1 MKEKERGMSSAMKMY
16 LQRKREHDMFISKER
31 AEFEVGKQHLA
42 AMMGL
47 DAANLDQEDIDRSI
61 EYLFPSGLAPEARP
75 SMRPP
80 EEVFP
85 RQKDAEFDVEGRP
98 FHPFFYTL
106 KPHFQESVYRMRE
119 HLEAVTIFGDRLRRQ
134 GKGPDPEQVY
144 IGKVC
149 KCRSLLLIS
158 DPQCWQNGWVPMGNS
173 RGDGKSLPRESH
185 RAGAHRLCRPT

>member
-1 MKEKERGMSSAMKMY
+1 MGLALRKLSLGGCLANRELVAMKEKERGMSSAMKMY

-47 DAANLDQEDIDRSI
+47 DAASLEQEDIDRSI

-85 RQKDAEFDVEGRP
+85 RQKEAEFDVEGRP

-106 KPHFQESVYRMRE
+106 KPSLF
-119 HLEAVTIFGDRLRRQ
+119 LETGSG
-134 GKGPDPEQVY
+134 GKAKAQ
-144 IGKVC
+144 I
-149 KCRSLLLIS
+149 RSRFS
-158 DPQCWQNGWVPMGNS
+158 
-173 RGDGKSLPRESH
+173 
-185 RAGAHRLCRPT
+185 

>member
-47 DAANLDQEDIDRSI
+47 DAANLNQEDIDRSI

-85 RQKDAEFDVEGRP
+85 RQKEAEFDVEGRP

-134 GKGPDPEQVY
+134 GKGPDPEQV
-144 IGKVC
+144 GQESNN
-149 KCRSLLLIS
+149 CRKLLPLLRS
-158 DPQCWQNGWVPMGNS
+158 
-173 RGDGKSLPRESH
+173 
-185 RAGAHRLCRPT
+185 

>member
-16 LQRKREHDMFISKER
+16 LQRKREHDLFISKER

-47 DAANLDQEDIDRSI
+47 DAANMDQQDIDHSI

-134 GKGPDPEQVY
+134 GKGPDPEQVGPES
-144 IGKVC
+144 IN
-149 KCRSLLLIS
+149 CRKRL
-158 DPQCWQNGWVPMGNS
+158 P
-173 RGDGKSLPRESH
+173 LPRCSM
-185 RAGAHRLCRPT
+185 RARWLDPDGQLKRRLQRDALKK

>member
-16 LQRKREHDMFISKER
+16 LQRKREHDLFISKER

-134 GKGPDPEQVY
+134 GKGPDPEQV
-144 IGKVC
+144 GQEERTAEN
-149 KCRSLLLIS
+149 KCLCPGS
-158 DPQCWQNGWVPMGNS
+158 QC
-173 RGDGKSLPRESH
+173 R
-185 RAGAHRLCRPT
+185 